1 MGMATIMAR
10 LSTLEVALAQSQAE
24 NYMGRAELE
33 KVRME
38 NVKLR
43 EALIAPQYED
53 EEADTYAAVPGT
65 GVQAMPES
73 FLMTP
78 QKPPAPS
85 PLSEGDWATEWE
97 QLPANPPG
105 FARDGPAQLPGTSWW
120 TKSVWERE
128 PWCTPAWGTAWQSPP
143 QCDPWSEYRANAA
156 DADRGRSTYLDARW
170 PRRRLE
176 QSVERRLG
184 QPMGSST
191 QGAGPERY
199 RPARKVCRR
208 HHKMAPM
215 VESIHQ
221 LSSKAR
227 LAVAR
232 AARKSSRTPRQACD
246 G

>member
-38 NVKLR
+38 NGKLR

-78 QKPPAPS
+78 QKPVGPS
-85 PLSEGDWATEWE
+85 PLSEGGWSTEWE

-105 FARDGPAQLPGTSWW
+105 YAQDGPAQLPGTSWW
-120 TKSVWERE
+120 TKSAWERE
-128 PWCTPAWGTAWQSPP
+128 PWCAPAWGTAWQSPP
-143 QCDPWSEYRANAA
+143 QCDPWAEYRTSAA
-156 DADRGRSTYLDARW
+156 RGRA
-170 PRRRLE
+170 
-176 QSVERRLG
+176 
-184 QPMGSST
+184 
-191 QGAGPERY
+191 
-199 RPARKVCRR
+199 
-208 HHKMAPM
+208 
-215 VESIHQ
+215 
-221 LSSKAR
+221 
-227 LAVAR
+227 
-232 AARKSSRTPRQACD
+232 
-246 G
+246 